1 MNSSHFS
8 NLLKQLLSEHNI
20 VALPGMGYFEM
31 KDIPSEIVNNGTAI
45 TPPGRKIVFES
56 SSECTDNL
64 LVETYA
70 KEAGLGV
77 KEAEA
82 EIAEFLKEFKK
93 RLINKG
99 EAEIPYFGSVCYGE
113 AGSFIFKA
121 DPIFDVEAD
130 SYCLETISLKVNS
143 ELNGGEAISAS
154 EAVEME
160 SFDIEL
166 VDEPVAEQVSETE
179 SVSEPAPEQA
189 PEPASEP
196 VSEQVPESVS
206 EQVPESASEQVPEP
220 AELESELVVEPV
232 VESVEEPVE
241 EQAAELVVPVIESAE
256 ENEVVSAVEP
266 ESIPAVQE
274 VVKESVKQKQV
285 NKVLIAIGVVV
296 ALLVVCI
303 ILLFVFKEQ
312 LMPMLEKLLYSPEEL
327 EVLRQHSEQML

>member
-31 KDIPSEIVNNGTAI
+31 KDIPSEIINNGTAI
-45 TPPGRKIVFES
+45 TPPCRKIVFES
-56 SSECTDNL
+56 SSECVNNL
-64 LVETYA
+64 LAEAYA
-70 KEAGLGV
+70 NEKGIGV

-82 EIAEFLKEFKK
+82 EVIEFLKEFKK

-113 AGSFIFKA
+113 AGSFVFKA

-179 SVSEPAPEQA
+179 SV
-189 PEPASEP
+189 PEPVSEP
-196 VSEQVPESVS
+196 VSESVS
-206 EQVPESASEQVPEP
+206 EPAPESASEQASEP

-232 VESVEEPVE
+232 EEPVVE
-241 EQAAELVVPVIESAE
+241 PVDAPVVEQAAELVEPVIESAE
-256 ENEVVSAVEP
+256 ENELESAVEP

-327 EVLRQHSEQML
+327 EVLRQHSEQSM

>member
-56 SSECTDNL
+56 SSECADNL

-130 SYCLETISLKVNS
+130 SYCLETVSLKMNS
-143 ELNGGEAISAS
+143 ELSGGDSVSAEEPVAIVDI
-154 EAVEME
+154 EP
-160 SFDIEL
+160 FDIEL
-166 VDEPVAEQVSETE
+166 VDEAVVEIPEDSVIEAVSEDAVEEISEDGVEHNSENAVEVEAEETTVEAAAEVVAEVAADTTVE
-179 SVSEPAPEQA
+179 VVVEPTAVDP
-189 PEPASEP
+189 
-196 VSEQVPESVS
+196 
-206 EQVPESASEQVPEP
+206 
-220 AELESELVVEPV
+220 VVEPV
-232 VESVEEPVE
+232 EPNKDNVVELSV
-241 EQAAELVVPVIESAE
+241 
-256 ENEVVSAVEP
+256 
-266 ESIPAVQE
+266 PA
-274 VVKESVKQKQV
+274 KQKTI
-285 NKVLIAIGVVV
+285 NKGLIAVGIVV
-296 ALLVVCI
+296 AVLVVCI